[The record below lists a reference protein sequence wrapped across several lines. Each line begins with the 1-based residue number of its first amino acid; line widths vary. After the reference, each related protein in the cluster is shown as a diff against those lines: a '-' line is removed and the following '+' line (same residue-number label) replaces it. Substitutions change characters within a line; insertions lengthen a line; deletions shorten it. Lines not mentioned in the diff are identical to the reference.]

1 MLIAGRVGEAPTPPK
16 GPILI
21 YDSDCEFCCRWVARL
36 KRLDGSDLSRLIPLQ
51 DPAARAL
58 SGRGA
63 EQLRMAAPFVR
74 PDGEVFAGAAAVRE
88 AARYLRGGSLVLGV
102 AAIPGAMPLA
112 ERLYG
117 WVARRWGPV
126 E

>member
-1 MLIAGRVGEAPTPPK
+1 MLTAPPK
-16 GPILI
+16 SPVLI
-21 YDSDCEFCCRWVARL
+21 YDGDCEFCRRWVARL
-36 KRLDGSDLSRLIPLQ
+36 KRLDGSDAIRLVPLR
-51 DPAARAL
+51 DPAAGEL
-58 SGRGA
+58 SGRDI
-63 EQLRMAAPFVR
+63 EQLRMAAHFVR

-102 AAIPGAMPLA
+102 AAVPGVMPLA